1 MYFSKGMQRNLI
13 KRIVAENY
21 KVYDL
26 RLNVGVFVED
36 GYELKIIV
44 DTMFRAWLK
53 IVCSRSRGIIRKF
66 DGIMRR
72 LFFEWS
78 ETQAGWSPYFRLIC
92 VQRQKLLSEEEEYKS
107 RLEEETLRISTYIKW
122 LSSWVTALKLCT
134 DVSVGFSVL
143 ALDELE
149 KSVFEFCANEK
160 YPIGASVDKAKANI
174 LKYVCGNHH
183 LVSFHGV
190 FREMAWHV
198 SVGR

>member
-1 MYFSKGMQRNLI
+1 MYFSKRMQGKLI

-21 KVYDL
+21 RVYDL
-26 RLNVGVFVED
+26 RLNVGVFAED
-36 GYELKIIV
+36 GHELKIIV
-44 DTMFRAWLK
+44 DTMFGAWRK

-78 ETQAGWSPYFRLIC
+78 ETQDGWTPYFRLIC
-92 VQRQKLLSEEEEYKS
+92 VQRQKLISEEEEYKI
-107 RLEEETLRISTYIKW
+107 RLEEEKLRLSIYIKW

-143 ALDELE
+143 DFDELE
-149 KSVFEFCANEK
+149 KALFDFCANEK
-160 YPIGASVDKAKANI
+160 YPIETSVDEAKANI

-190 FREMAWHV
+190 FREMARHV